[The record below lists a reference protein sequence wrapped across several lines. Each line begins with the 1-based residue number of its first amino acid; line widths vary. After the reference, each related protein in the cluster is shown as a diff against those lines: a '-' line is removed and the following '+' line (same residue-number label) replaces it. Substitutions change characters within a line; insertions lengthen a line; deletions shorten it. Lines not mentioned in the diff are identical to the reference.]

1 MWLKKV
7 LTAAVGILFIQ
18 ALAHA
23 EVIRAY
29 KAESGTG
36 WLEKTS
42 QGDVVLHLEGT
53 WYDMG
58 LEQGKLMSDEIKQ
71 TFACVNGLIHHYDP
85 VVPSSWAIDLL
96 HKYVYMKEDP
106 YVLQEFKDE
115 MKGVSD
121 GSGAPLKDIA
131 AFHSMIYLAS
141 CSVVAAW
148 GKATRDG
155 SLYYFRSLDYPL
167 NFVDPK
173 TGIAIQDLSMLVVYK
188 PKGGLPFVSFS
199 WPGFIGTV
207 SGMSS
212 QGIVVGVL
220 TDASKH
226 EQAAGVPMVFRLKQ
240 VLEQATNLDQ
250 ATQILSQKPFE
261 GGYNLVAADA
271 KVPDAAVVEINA
283 RNVYVGKWNGPAESN
298 HYRYQGKEYSY
309 SPIED
314 LILRT
319 NHPLSSELIKDKKGK
334 IEAAKDDSTSVARY
348 NDLKSRISKD
358 YGSLDL
364 DKMNEMMRSHYQAMY
379 QGPKDKKYQPTMHQ
393 VVYAPKSGDFIISFA
408 HGNPYK
414 ESKFTISAYN
424 KPCHRYN
431 FFQLL
436 NAQP

>member
-1 MWLKKV
+1 MALKK
-7 LTAAVGILFIQ
+7 LLALLVGIIFVQ
-18 ALAHA
+18 SVAYA
-23 EVIRAY
+23 ETLRVY

-36 WLEKTS
+36 WLERTG
-42 QGDVVLHLEGT
+42 QGDLVLHLDGT

-58 LEQGKLMSDEIKQ
+58 YEQGKLMSKEIKQ
-71 TFACVNGLIHHYDP
+71 TFACVDGLIHHYDP
-85 VVPSSWAIDLL
+85 VVPGSWAINLL
-96 HKYVYMKEDP
+96 YKYVYMKEDP
-106 YVLQEFKDE
+106 YVRQEFKDE

-121 GSGAPLKDIA
+121 GAGVPVKNIA

-148 GKATRDG
+148 GKATKDG
-155 SLYYFRSLDYPL
+155 NLYFFRSLDYPL

-173 TGIAIQDLSMLVVYK
+173 TGTAIQDLSMMIIYR
-188 PKGGLPFVSFS
+188 PKGGVPYISFS

-212 QGIVVGVL
+212 QGMVVGVL
-220 TDASKH
+220 TNTSKY

-240 VLEQATNLDQ
+240 VLEEATNLDQ
-250 ATQILSQKPFE
+250 AIQILSQKPFE

-271 KVPDAAVVEINA
+271 KAPDAAVVEINA
-283 RNVYVGKWNGPAESN
+283 RNVYSGRWNGPAESN
-298 HYRYQGKEYSY
+298 HYAYRGKEYSY

-314 LILRT
+314 VVMRT
-319 NHPLSSELIKDKKGK
+319 NHPLSSELIKDKTGK
-334 IEAAKDDSTSVARY
+334 IEDAKDDSTSVARY
-348 NDLKSRISKD
+348 NDLKARISKD

-364 DKMNEMMRSHYQAMY
+364 EKMNGLMRSHYQAMY

-393 VVYAPKSGDFIISFA
+393 VAYAPKSGDFIISFA
-408 HGNPYK
+408 HGNPHK
-414 ESKFTISAYN
+414 ESKFAISAYN
-424 KPCHRYN
+424 KPCHQYN